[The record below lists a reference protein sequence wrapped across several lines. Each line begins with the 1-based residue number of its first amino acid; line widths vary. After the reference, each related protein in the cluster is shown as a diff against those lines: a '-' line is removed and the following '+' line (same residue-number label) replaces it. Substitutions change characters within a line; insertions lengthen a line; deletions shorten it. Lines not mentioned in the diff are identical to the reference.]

1 MADQV
6 IGSMIGKLVGDS
18 THYIKEL
25 RHAESETKRAT
36 ESMKGEMSGMQKQMD
51 QTFGSNMMERLGSGL
66 AILHTVHADA
76 WHC

>member
-36 ESMKGEMSGMQKQMD
+36 ESMKAKC
-51 QTFGSNMMERLGSGL
+51 L
-66 AILHTVHADA
+66 ACKSKWTRHSAAT
-76 WHC
+76 